1 MSARDELYAYAG
13 TPSVL
18 PEHMLDAALD
28 TYRAENLT
36 EAKVETVGW
45 LVKKSREYRV
55 AGGEHNA
62 LTADAIQALAS
73 KVDRGAVR
81 AFLGTAHY
89 RDVIDEQ
96 RAAERRAILG
106 DDLNPSALVLD
117 AQAYRR
123 LADDVTATM
132 PDPDRWDGDEDEGTI
147 LARYVRHIAAQL
159 VLATEFRVPLYEGL
173 GGYGEIVVRRESTD
187 SDRWAVTDG
196 AVTGLRVWVDARG
209 WQYVTDLGREKA
221 FPFDLD
227 EALFIAEEVA
237 RLHREQHD
245 AQLKAAREGGAE

>member
-45 LVKKSREYRV
+45 LVKKSREYRT

-132 PDPDRWDGDEDEGTI
+132 PDPDRWDGDEDEGTV

-159 VLATEFRVPLYEGL
+159 VLATEFRVPLPYGL
-173 GGYGEIVVRRESTD
+173 DWLLVQREAAD
-187 SDRWAVTDG
+187 SDRWAVTSSTRMR
-196 AVTGLRVWVDARG
+196 AWVDRDG
-209 WQYVTDLGREKA
+209 WKYITEIGRAAA
-221 FPFDLD
+221 FAYGLD
-227 EALFIAEEVA
+227 EALNVAEHVVQVEQERFDGRIRA
-237 RLHREQHD
+237 R
-245 AQLKAAREGGAE
+245 REGGAE